1 VTTYLRLRSRYSC
14 VPASPRPALVTPR
27 RVVGALAAGTVAA
40 AAVPVVQGALL
51 RFTRRPDVP
60 GPHDQDGLVGSA
72 APPAEPVRLVWL
84 GDSLAS
90 GLGADTPDGALPR
103 KAAGLFCATDNRS
116 VDLTCLARPGACA
129 ADVLADQVPRAI
141 ALLGAG
147 SVAVVTVG
155 SNDVG
160 NLTWPGRFRRDY
172 DAILAALSS
181 TGATII
187 TTGLPDIGSAIV
199 IRQPLRA
206 LARWVGR
213 RADSHVQTITERHGG
228 HFVGID
234 HRAEGAHPVTYL
246 AADRYHPNADTY
258 ALWAGRVAAL
268 LTLVA
273 TAAPIATTS

>member
-1 VTTYLRLRSRYSC
+1 

-27 RVVGALAAGTVAA
+27 RVIGALAAGTVAA

-60 GPHDQDGLVGSA
+60 GPHDQDGVLGSSV
-72 APPAEPVRLVWL
+72 PTAEPLRLVWL

-116 VDLTCLARPGACA
+116 VSLTCLARAGACA
-129 ADVLADQVPRAI
+129 ADVLTDQVPAAT
-141 ALLGAG
+141 ALLGPG

-160 NLTWPGRFRRDY
+160 SLTWPGRFRRDY
-172 DAILAALSS
+172 DAILARLSS
-181 TGATII
+181 TGATLI
-187 TTGLPDIGSAIV
+187 TTGLPDIGSAMV
-199 IRQPLRA
+199 IRQPLRS

-213 RADSHVQTITERHGG
+213 RADAQVRTITERYDG

-246 AADRYHPNADTY
+246 AADRYHPNTETY

-268 LTLVA
+268 LALVA
-273 TAAPIATTS
+273 TAAPIANPT